1 MRKRRVILLG
11 STGSIGTS
19 AIKVAASI
27 PDRMEIVGMAARQS
41 AAALAESANRLR
53 PSHLCLVDPAQLP
66 ELRRRLNYRPGVFAG
81 EDGLDTLPP
90 IARPH
95 LVSLPIIAAPE
106 FPPALSP

>member
-11 STGSIGTS
+11 STGSIGAS

-66 ELRRRLNYRPGVFAG
+66 GLRRRLNYRPSVFP
-81 EDGLDTLPP
+81 ESCHCSWRDPFLM
-90 IARPH
+90 H
-95 LVSLPIIAAPE
+95 LKPTWLFE
-106 FPPALSP
+106 TCLR